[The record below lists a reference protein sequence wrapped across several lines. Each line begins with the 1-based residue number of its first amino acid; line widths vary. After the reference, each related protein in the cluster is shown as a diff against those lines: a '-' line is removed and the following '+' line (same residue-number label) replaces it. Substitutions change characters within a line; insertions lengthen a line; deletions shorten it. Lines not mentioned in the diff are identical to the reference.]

1 MFESF
6 GEMLLNYL
14 YQLGGLGVLFGVLLE
29 TFIAPIP
36 SPLVPMAAGFILI
49 PSNVSI
55 YEAIFTSLTI
65 IASFGSIGA
74 TLGAYFGYALGL
86 FGGRRILDRFGRYL
100 GIDLEDVKKIEEM
113 TKGYSREIVVL
124 ITRIIPIMPLSPV
137 SFFAGIVKFNIIKFT
152 FLTFLGCLPRY
163 FVLGLVGWWTGIAY
177 YGFVE
182 KLGFLEDIL
191 LLLLVV
197 GVIGYVV
204 IRKMKK
210 NKKFLNK

>member
-6 GEMLLNYL
+6 GEMLLNYM

-55 YEAIFTSLTI
+55 YEAIFASLTI

-113 TKGYSREIVVL
+113 SKGYSREIVVL

-137 SFFAGIVKFNIIKFT
+137 SFFAGIVRFNIIKFT

-182 KLGFLEDIL
+182 KLGFLEDLL

-197 GVIGYVV
+197 GVISYV
-204 IRKMKK
+204 ILRKMKK